1 MNYYKTIYNFSPTV
15 DILNDTHKQYFK
27 SFKTGNT
34 YPEKGIGVYLNNDA
48 FEDMSNGNGV
58 TYIITNETDG
68 EKEIVSFFSLLSSS
82 ILCKYKDNDYET
94 NFYIPAIKI
103 SMFAVN
109 EKYQD
114 TFINNLSMPVAAMI
128 FKLII
133 GIIDTYSKTVLGI
146 KAIYLHPLDSA
157 IDFYKKNGM
166 KLAEKYMVNI
176 DDNDSIEK
184 MMYMFIREVKGI
196 MYN

>member
-1 MNYYKTIYNFSPTV
+1 MNEYKKIYNFSPRI
-15 DILNDTHKQYFK
+15 DILNNTHKQYLK
-27 SFKTGNT
+27 NFKTGSK
-34 YPEKGIGVYLNNDA
+34 YPEKGIGTYLINDA
-48 FEDMSNGNGV
+48 FEDIDNGNGV
-58 TYIITNETDG
+58 TYVIINEVNG

-114 TFINNLSMPVAAMI
+114 TFINDFSMPVSAMI
-128 FKLII
+128 FKLIV
-133 GIIDTYSKTVLGI
+133 GIVDTYSKKVLGV

-166 KLAEKYMVNI
+166 KLAENYMVNV

-196 MYN
+196 VYN